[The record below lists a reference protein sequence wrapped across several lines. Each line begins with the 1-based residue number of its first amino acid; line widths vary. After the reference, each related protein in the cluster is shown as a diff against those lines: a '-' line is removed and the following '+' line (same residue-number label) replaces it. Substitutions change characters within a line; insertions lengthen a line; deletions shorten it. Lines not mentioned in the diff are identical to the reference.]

1 MKLKKT
7 IYICIE
13 GTEGVGK
20 GLQTQMLVDHLKS
33 QGYSVLHT
41 KEPGTPH
48 LPLTVELRGIMLN
61 NKYEKQENV
70 HLLIQDL
77 EQLLSNPKNNNE
89 MTKTAREFIED
100 SLASIK
106 EEQKMSLKGREL
118 VSQAIR
124 SIHLEKLIKT
134 SMGHVDFIIQD
145 RGILSGMAYGEACGN
160 NIADLRE
167 FAQTVTEEAGVRSRN
182 FIERFAISADFM
194 KEYSDIYDHVI
205 YLEGDSSFGLK
216 TAGNAKQEFADG
228 DAMELKGN
236 NFMAQVANNF
246 AALREEFNSVH
257 VIKVHE
263 IKTEDHIQ
271 DSGISEK
278 KSISFRNKDTIFSEI
293 LKAIGVK

>member
-7 IYICIE
+7 VYICIE

-20 GLQTQMLVDHLKS
+20 GLQTDNLVNYLKS

-61 NKYEKQENV
+61 NKYEKPENV
-70 HLLIQDL
+70 NLLIQDL
-77 EQLLSNPKNNNE
+77 EKLLVDSKNQDE
-89 MTKTAREFIED
+89 MTQTAREFIED

-124 SIHLEKLIKT
+124 SIHLEKLIKPN
-134 SMGHVDFIIQD
+134 MGKVDFIIQD

-160 NIADLRE
+160 DIDDLRG
-167 FAQTVTEEAGVRSRN
+167 FAQTVTEEAGIRSRN
-182 FIERFAISADFM
+182 FLEKFAISIDLM

-205 YLEGDSSFGLK
+205 YLEGDPSFGLK
-216 TAGNAKQEFADG
+216 TAGLAKQEFKDG

-236 NFMAQVANNF
+236 SFMEQVANNF
-246 AALREEFNSVH
+246 VSLRDEFNSVH

-263 IKTEDHIQ
+263 MKKEETIQ
-271 DSGISEK
+271 DSGILEK
-278 KSISFRNKDTIFSEI
+278 SVLSFRNKDAIFEEI

>member
-7 IYICIE
+7 IYICLE

-20 GLQTQMLVDHLKS
+20 GLQTQMLVDHLLKS
-33 QGYSVLHT
+33 GYSVLST

-77 EQLLSNPKNNNE
+77 ENLLKNPANNSE
-89 MTKTAREFIED
+89 MTRTAREFIEE
-100 SLASIK
+100 SLSSIK
-106 EEQKMSLKGREL
+106 DEQRMSLRGREL

-124 SIHLEKLIKT
+124 SIHLEKLIKPN
-134 SMGHVDFIIQD
+134 MGKVDFIIQD

-160 NIADLRE
+160 KISQLRE
-167 FAQTVTEEAGVRSRN
+167 FAQTVTEEAGVRPRN
-182 FIERFAISADFM
+182 FIKRFAISADFM

-205 YLEGDSSFGLK
+205 YLQGDSSFGLK
-216 TAGNAKQEFADG
+216 TAGNAKQEFKDG

-236 NFMAQVANNF
+236 SFMAQVANNF
-246 AALREEFNSVH
+246 VILREEFKSVH
-257 VIKVHE
+257 VIHVHDTKM
-263 IKTEDHIQ
+263 IDKIQ
-271 DSGISEK
+271 DSGLSQEK
-278 KSISFRNKDTIFSEI
+278 QISFRDKDVIFKEI

>member
-20 GLQTQMLVDHLKS
+20 GLQTQRLVDHLKS

-61 NKYEKQENV
+61 NKYEKAENV
-70 HLLIQDL
+70 SLLIQDL
-77 EQLLSNPKNNNE
+77 EQLLAHPKNQNE
-89 MTKTAREFIED
+89 MTKTAREFIEE

-106 EEQKMSLKGREL
+106 AEQKMSLKGREL

-124 SIHLEKLIKT
+124 SIHLEKLIKPN
-134 SMGHVDFIIQD
+134 MGQVDFIIQD

-160 NIADLRE
+160 DIDDLRG
-167 FAQTVTEEAGVRSRN
+167 FAQTVTEEAGIRSRN
-182 FIERFAISADFM
+182 FIKNFVISIDLM
-194 KEYSDIYDHVI
+194 KEYADIYDHVI
-205 YLEGDSSFGLK
+205 YLEGDPSFGLK
-216 TAGNAKQEFADG
+216 TAGLAKQEFKDG

-236 NFMAQVANNF
+236 NFMEQVANNF
-246 AALREEFNSVH
+246 VALREEFESVH
-257 VIKVHE
+257 VINVHE
-263 IKTEDHIQ
+263 TKIEETIQ
-271 DSGISEK
+271 DSGVLEK
-278 KSISFRNKDTIFSEI
+278 PVISFRNKDTIFEEI